1 MQLKLDPEKLKK
13 LKLPP
18 QNDSGGTT
26 ILTSNMNPYKSEGT
40 SVLTSQMNPYAE
52 EGTSVLTSDMNS
64 FNKEEGTS
72 VLTSQDIPK
81 HFNEQSKLQQTRQ
94 QMSKQTRKPIQ
105 QNEEDDWQEPAND
118 FKPIPEQPKKE
129 EKPEKKKPKVNRA
142 QMIQQA
148 AASSNAPE
156 ILTSDTPL
164 IDPSIQSKDPREDL
178 DKKHKKQKEPKQP
191 KPKKEKLQKEPKQPK
206 EPKPKKEKQPKE
218 GKKSTKILW
227 ICMITFG
234 ILLCVGFLVYI
245 MFIDVDKKARFN
257 DKKDIAEKF
266 FDSITMQDYDSYV
279 HIMGSKLSD
288 GSSTEPFYDQFITY
302 NVKFDTST
310 LKEKSSKD
318 NNDTNITIYN
328 IAYSY
333 TKPDTHETSNITQ
346 DFEFTLQK
354 EEDLYYLVGI
364 KSIDGTSKPIDGK
377 QSKQIDK
384 DKTSN
389 TKVIYTAV
397 TEALSDENLFDK
409 VLSSMIKEDG
419 TDTLILTNL
428 NGDVF
433 GSSKQEVYHAGLKD
447 KVNELLN
454 NEPLVISVDQVAGI
468 VPDGYGVTYNN
479 KDGVKIWA
487 IKHQGN
493 GVFLMAELY
502 PNVATDYIEYTAY

>member
-13 LKLPP
+13 LKLPS

-26 ILTSNMNPYKSEGT
+26 ILTSNMNPYESEGT

-52 EGTSVLTSDMNS
+52 EGTSVLTSEMNS
-64 FNKEEGTS
+64 FNKEGTS
-72 VLTSQDIPK
+72 VLTSQDIPQ
-81 HFNEQSKLQQTRQ
+81 HFNEQSKLQQ
-94 QMSKQTRKPIQ
+94 MPKQTRKPIQ

-148 AASSNAPE
+148 AATSNTPE

-178 DKKHKKQKEPKQP
+178 DKKYRKQKEPKQP
-191 KPKKEKLQKEPKQPK
+191 KPKKEKPQK

-245 MFIDVDKKARFN
+245 MFIDVDKKARFS

-333 TKPDTHETSNITQ
+333 TKPDTNETSNITQ

-364 KSIDGTSKPIDGK
+364 KSIDGTSKPVDGK

-384 DKTSN
+384 DKMSN
-389 TKVIYTAV
+389 TKAIYTAV